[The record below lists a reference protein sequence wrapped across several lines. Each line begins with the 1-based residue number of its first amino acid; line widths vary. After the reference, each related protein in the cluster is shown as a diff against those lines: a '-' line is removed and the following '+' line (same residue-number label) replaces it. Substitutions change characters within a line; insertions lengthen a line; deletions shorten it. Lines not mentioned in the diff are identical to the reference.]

1 MRVTATAKGDRR
13 GRPARAAVHRHNTVE
28 RERDEWSVSSHRQF
42 YELVKN
48 SDDEN
53 YMSIWGLIN
62 RQFL

>member
-1 MRVTATAKGDRR
+1 MDTTQW
-13 GRPARAAVHRHNTVE
+13 
-28 RERDEWSVSSHRQF
+28 REKRDEWSVSSHRQF